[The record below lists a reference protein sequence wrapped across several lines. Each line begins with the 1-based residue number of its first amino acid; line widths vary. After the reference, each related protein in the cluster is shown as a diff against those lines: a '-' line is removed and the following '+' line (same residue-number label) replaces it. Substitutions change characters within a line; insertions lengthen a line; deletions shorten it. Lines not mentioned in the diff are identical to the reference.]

1 MHLLKI
7 PILLTFLTF
16 LLLTMGSAIG
26 GQSGLLIAFTLTC
39 GMNFGSYPWTNGLV
53 GWSAWE
59 EVA

>member
-7 PILLTFLTF
+7 PILLTFLT
-16 LLLTMGSAIG
+16 LLVTMGSTIG

-39 GMNFGSYPWTNGLV
+39 GMNFGSYPWANELV